1 MEKWA
6 GLEARETEL
15 VVGVMR
21 GGNTIR
27 RYQEGFLANEVVDK
41 AGDENKGGN
50 RLNSQELH

>member
-1 MEKWA
+1 VEKWA

>member
-6 GLEARETEL
+6 KLRARGTGL

-21 GGNTIR
+21 GESTIR
-27 RYQEGFLANEVVDK
+27 GYEEGFLANEVVDK